1 MPNKIENSRTVAHRQ
16 SVTITPTDLVT
27 ALCDKLG
34 PKSVAYIVDRD
45 ASSISRWK
53 SGASDPGEAA
63 LRPLRVTY
71 QVFQMLEGLE
81 SDHTI
86 RAWFMGTNPQLDDES
101 PLEAVREGRNREVL
115 AAARAFVTGG

>member
-1 MPNKIENSRTVAHRQ
+1 
-16 SVTITPTDLVT
+16 
-27 ALCDKLG
+27 
-34 PKSVAYIVDRD
+34 
-45 ASSISRWK
+45 
-53 SGASDPGEAA
+53 
-63 LRPLRVTY
+63 
-71 QVFQMLEGLE
+71 LE